1 MKDWIREILDRHGQ
15 TVTLETGE
23 GASTAKA
30 FLQPVTSRDEQ
41 VPEHVCGI
49 GYLDGRLWMYLGQ
62 AEVCP
67 GDGILCG
74 GQRFRVRS
82 SRAYHVGEDLLYWW
96 ASLEQEREAAE

>member
-1 MKDWIREILDRHGQ
+1 MKECIREIVERYGQ
-15 TVTLETGE
+15 TATLCGAAGETE
-23 GASTAKA
+23 IRA
-30 FLQPVTSRDEQ
+30 FVQPVTERREQ
-41 VPEHVCGI
+41 LPGEMCAI
-49 GYLDGRLWMYLGQ
+49 GALDGRLWMYLGQ